1 MNLRQID
8 TLIRKYVSDT
18 FDVNSILSRM
28 LESLNP
34 TRVGITSQDALLKN
48 LQENLKGKIYI
59 LILDDVWNEHPQ
71 KWSNLMSCLTNLD
84 SAQGSNIIVTI
95 PNS

>member
-28 LESLNP
+28 L
-34 TRVGITSQDALLKN
+34 DALLKN

-59 LILDDVWNEHPQ
+59 LILDDVWNEHSQ